1 MTLTPRRHRPVTTAG
16 VTALLA
22 LTALTGCAQEEPT
35 NEEVSSSAP
44 TVDDDVATTG
54 DAATG
59 TGDGTATTSDARGD
73 ETDATGAAD
82 DEAATSSAP
91 DDEAAATGRGPV
103 SLAAADG
110 SFEIEIPGRWEDA
123 ADLVDD
129 ESILVA
135 AKDTERVDDFFTN
148 VVVTQEEYVSNLTSA
163 VEDTAE
169 ELAGEDGEYELLEP
183 VEVDGNRAPGYTLV
197 REVDGA
203 TVHQTQRWISHDQT
217 LYVVTFSA
225 VESQAEETASI
236 LDDIMASWTWND

>member
-1 MTLTPRRHRPVTTAG
+1 MILTPRRHRPVATAG

-35 NEEVSSSAP
+35 NDEASASSP
-44 TVDDDVATTG
+44 TVDDSVATTESTTG
-54 DAATG
+54 DDAAV
-59 TGDGTATTSDARGD
+59 TSEPSDDA
-73 ETDATGAAD
+73 
-82 DEAATSSAP
+82 AATSSAP
-91 DDEAAATGRGPV
+91 DDEAAATSQGPS

-110 SFEIEIPGRWEDA
+110 SFEIEIPASWEDA
-123 ADLVDD
+123 IDLVQE

-163 VEDTAE
+163 VEATAK

-197 REVDGA
+197 REVEGTA
-203 TVHQTQRWISHDQT
+203 VHQTQRWISHDGT
-217 LYVVTFSA
+217 LYVLTFSA
-225 VESQAEETASI
+225 VESQAEDAAPI
-236 LDDIMASWTWND
+236 LEDILASWSWND